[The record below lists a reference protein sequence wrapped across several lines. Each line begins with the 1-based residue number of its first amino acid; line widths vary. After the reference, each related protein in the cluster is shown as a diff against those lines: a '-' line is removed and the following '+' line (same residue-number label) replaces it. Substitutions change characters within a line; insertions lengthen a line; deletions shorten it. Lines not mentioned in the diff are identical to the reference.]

1 MLKDKLK
8 NLKWI
13 FLSILLSFFLII
25 AYRYIL
31 FEIYSGE
38 LLYTYSIVILYFL
51 FLLLS
56 ITLKPKYI
64 LYGPICLSL
73 FLLALKFDSGDN
85 LSVDFL
91 VIVLAALTA
100 FGIKTK
106 NNFLSISSIILSL
119 ITIYWGHKLVSTPVY
134 NDFNKKNIT
143 SINVEDYSLVNKGKR
158 NTVFSKD
165 TVYLLNFTRTFCL
178 PCKEKKPSLE
188 IVARKLK
195 NKPFKLVNVYFSQ
208 DERFKIETSP
218 YTVTFYDQ
226 KDLFSKKMKIGGA
239 PTEIILDKNGKI
251 RRTMLGYTKELNS
264 NYESDTESLILC
276 LINEKIN
283 NKHD

>member
-31 FEIYSGE
+31 FEVYSDQ
-38 LLYTYSIVILYFL
+38 LLYTYSIIVLYFL
-51 FLLLS
+51 FLFLS
-56 ITLKPKYI
+56 IIQKTKFI

-73 FLLALKFDSGDN
+73 FVLSIKIDAGDN

-100 FGIKTK
+100 LGIKTK
-106 NNFLSISSIILSL
+106 NNFLTISSIILSL

-134 NDFNKKNIT
+134 NDFNKKNII
-143 SINVEDYSLVNKGKR
+143 SINIEEYSLVNKGKR
-158 NTVFSKD
+158 NTVFSRD
-165 TVYLLNFTRTFCL
+165 TVYLLNFTQTFCL

-188 IVARKLK
+188 MIARKFK

-208 DERFKIETSP
+208 DETFKIESSP
-218 YTVTFYDQ
+218 YAVTFYDK
-226 KDLFSKKMKIGGA
+226 KDLFSKKMKIAGA

>member
-1 MLKDKLK
+1 M
-8 NLKWI
+8 
-13 FLSILLSFFLII
+13 
-25 AYRYIL
+25 
-31 FEIYSGE
+31 
-38 LLYTYSIVILYFL
+38 FL
-51 FLLLS
+51 FLS
-56 ITLKPKYI
+56 
-64 LYGPICLSL
+64 LSL
-73 FLLALKFDSGDN
+73 KQKYLLFGP
-85 LSVDFL
+85 
-91 VIVLAALTA
+91 IVLALFLFFIRIDTESNSSIDYLIIVLSAITAL
-100 FGIKTK
+100 GIKTK

-143 SINVEDYSLVNKGKR
+143 SINIEEYSLVNKGKS

-188 IVARKLK
+188 IVAMKLK
-195 NKPFKLVNVYFSQ
+195 NKPFKLVNIYFSQ
-208 DERFKIETSP
+208 DEAFKIETSP
-218 YTVTFYDQ
+218 NTVTFYDK

-264 NYESDTESLILC
+264 NYESDTELLLKK
-276 LINEKIN
+276 LINEK
-283 NKHD
+283 